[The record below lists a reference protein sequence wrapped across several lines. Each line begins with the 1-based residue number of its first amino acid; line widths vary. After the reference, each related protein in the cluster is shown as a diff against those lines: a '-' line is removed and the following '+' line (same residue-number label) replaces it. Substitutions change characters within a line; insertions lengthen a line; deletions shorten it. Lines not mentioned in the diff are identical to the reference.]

1 MREALNHLNE
11 ELKKLSAVVARL
23 SESDAPMA
31 QIEIDLAL
39 EQLRRMY
46 GIVLTLNA
54 QEQQPVAAVEEV
66 IAKAEEPATEEP
78 IAEEPKEE
86 EPVIEETPVVEEAPA
101 AEETPVAEPVV
112 EAVVAAA
119 AVAAAAEA
127 MAQPEEIEIEVE
139 EEPLAT
145 EEPVEEVAAEPVEE
159 AVAEKAPVEAE
170 PIAPV
175 IDEEPTFA
183 EEPDATPAASTMVME
198 QLDGHENDALF
209 ADEPETPAE
218 PAPAPT
224 LWDKLQSQQTPRSFG
239 DSVKPQPT
247 LSDLFAESK
256 PQPAPEPAAEAPAP
270 VAEEPKP
277 EPQPVPEPEPKPE
290 PKPEPQPQPEPKPEP
305 EPEPKSEPEPVKET
319 PKPEQPAAQ
328 PKAATSLFDI
338 LKQSSG
344 AQANS
349 GATIRT
355 LADTL
360 GGNRTTLDT
369 QLGAQKKKVSNLNEI
384 ISISDK
390 FSFMSN
396 LFRNNMRAYND
407 FIMRLNAI
415 DDSEEAMAYVAE
427 TAAAYE
433 WDNES
438 LAVQT
443 FYTILNRKF

>member
-66 IAKAEEPATEEP
+66 IAKAEEPAAEEP

-119 AVAAAAEA
+119 AVAATAEA

-277 EPQPVPEPEPKPE
+277 EPQP
-290 PKPEPQPQPEPKPEP
+290 QPEPKP

-338 LKQSSG
+338 LKQSAG
-344 AQANS
+344 AQASS
-349 GATIRT
+349 GATVRT

-360 GGNRTTLDT
+360 GSNRTTLDT